1 MLFERIVQRDNEEI
15 TDQDILDLEDDCE
28 MDFEDK
34 SSSGDNS
41 MGHNRVETGGAS
53 QQLNEEQKLQ
63 IEM

>member
-41 MGHNRVETGGAS
+41 MGHNRVEPGGAS
-53 QQLNEEQKLQ
+53 
-63 IEM
+63 